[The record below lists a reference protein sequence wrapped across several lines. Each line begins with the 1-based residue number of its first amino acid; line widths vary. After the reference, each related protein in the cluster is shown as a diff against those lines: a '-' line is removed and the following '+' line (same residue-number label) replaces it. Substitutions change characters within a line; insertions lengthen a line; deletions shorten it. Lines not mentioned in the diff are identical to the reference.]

1 MILPRNVCG
10 NPGADP
16 DFSRRPWVSQ
26 SMRHFPKILQYFENL
41 NPVEH
46 HFSRNTCLA
55 INAIKVMRYLSR
67 DFVLISSIIFNLYFF
82 YILLLQKE
90 GCITT
95 QHTPPPQSIPLTITW
110 SQRPTTLCG
119 KDCSSMTF
127 RTQAC
132 LCYNLGQNKMRNGST
147 PPPNSMM
154 YSRYNENAP
163 FFHHWN
169 GGRGG
174 LNFSFI
180 LSKIVGYPT
189 FHKIKNY
196 MYFVL

>member
-1 MILPRNVCG
+1 
-10 NPGADP
+10 
-16 DFSRRPWVSQ
+16 
-26 SMRHFPKILQYFENL
+26 
-41 NPVEH
+41 
-46 HFSRNTCLA
+46 
-55 INAIKVMRYLSR
+55 MRYLSR
-67 DFVLISSIIFNLYFF
+67 DFVLISSIIFNLHFF

-95 QHTPPPQSIPLTITW
+95 QYTPPPQSTPLTVTW
-110 SQRPTTLCG
+110 SQRPTTLWG
-119 KDCSSMTF
+119 KDCSSTTF
-127 RTQAC
+127 HTQAC
-132 LCYNLGQNKMRNGST
+132 LCYNLGQNKMRNRST
-147 PPPNSMM
+147 PPPNSML

-174 LNFSFI
+174 LNFSSI

-196 MYFVL
+196 IKYLADYVLCFIDMKFKLSGKVYCQVKWKILQCHGRQQKKYFAGWMRSVVR